1 LIDRIYAEGGSK
13 VDNQQIATLTTQII
27 AAAVTN
33 TQLSLNAT
41 AIVNLY
47 QQVFNIIKQMDQTT

>member
-1 LIDRIYAEGGSK
+1 M
-13 VDNQQIATLTTQII
+13 DNQQIATLTTQII